1 MTIPPAGE
9 RPASAAATATSS
21 SAVAAGR
28 PAAGASVL
36 AALTGRRLVLL
47 TVLLGGFTAFGPLSM
62 DLYLPAFP
70 QLADD
75 LGASQSAVQLTLTA
89 DVIGIVVGQLV
100 LGPMSDAWGRRR
112 LLLGSTLVC
121 ALASVLCA
129 LAPSAGLLVVWR
141 FFQGASGGGGIVL
154 ARAIASD
161 VSTGVAAARLFS
173 LFMTLSSVAPIVA
186 PVLGGLMLVWTG
198 SWQPMF
204 YLLAVVSLL
213 LAAVSWKVIPETL
226 PADRRHPG
234 GLRQTGRAFV
244 GLARDRVFAG
254 YALTVAFAYASLF
267 AYISAS
273 SFVLQDLYGLSAT
286 EFSLMFAV
294 NAAGMIALGLL
305 NARLVRRFAVRRLL
319 MIGLVGSS
327 LAAVVLLIVVGT
339 PIGASLGAIGVL
351 LPLFVVVATRG
362 LVSANATVLG
372 VQRAPA
378 AGAASAVLGACMFG
392 GGILVSPLLAL
403 GGDAT
408 AIPMAAVVAGGAFA
422 ALLAT
427 ALLTRPPRHERTT
440 V

>member
-1 MTIPPAGE
+1 VTILPAGE
-9 RPASAAATATSS
+9 RPVSAAAATGSN
-21 SAVAAGR
+21 AIAAGQ
-28 PAAGASVL
+28 PAAGGSIL

-75 LGASQSAVQLTLTA
+75 LGATRSAVQLTLTA

-141 FFQGASGGGGIVL
+141 FVQGASGGGGIVL
-154 ARAIASD
+154 ARAVASD

-173 LFMTLSSVAPIVA
+173 LFMTLSSVAPILA
-186 PVLGGLMLVWTG
+186 PVLGGLILVWTG

-234 GLRQTGRAFV
+234 GLRQTGRAFA
-244 GLARDRVFAG
+244 GLARDRIFAG

-286 EFSLMFAV
+286 EFSLLFAV

-305 NARLVRRFAVRRLL
+305 NARLVRRFAVRGLL

-339 PIGASLGAIGVL
+339 KIGASLGAIGVL

-403 GGDAT
+403 GGAAT

-427 ALLTRPPRHERTT
+427 ALLTRPQRHEAL

>member
-1 MTIPPAGE
+1 
-9 RPASAAATATSS
+9 
-21 SAVAAGR
+21 VA
-28 PAAGASVL
+28 PIL
-36 AALTGRRLVLL
+36 GRRLVLL

-70 QLADD
+70 QLAES
-75 LGASQSAVQLTLTA
+75 LGAGQGAVQLTLTA
-89 DVIGIVVGQLV
+89 DVIGIVVGQLI

-121 ALASVLCA
+121 AVASVLCA

-141 FFQGASGGGGIVL
+141 FIQGASGGGGIVL
-154 ARAIASD
+154 ARAIAADIAS
-161 VSTGVAAARLFS
+161 GVAAARLFS
-173 LFMTLSSVAPIVA
+173 LFMTLSSVAPILA
-186 PVLGGLMLVWTG
+186 PVLGGLMLAVTG
-198 SWQPMF
+198 TWQPMF
-204 YLLAVVSLL
+204 YLLAAISLL

-226 PADRRHPG
+226 PVQARHRG

-244 GLARDRVFAG
+244 GLARDRVFTG

-286 EFSLMFAV
+286 QFSLVFAA
-294 NAAGMIALGLL
+294 NAAGMIVLGLL
-305 NARLVRRFAVRRLL
+305 NARLVKRFAVRNLL
-319 MIGLVGSS
+319 IVGLIASS
-327 LAAVVLLIVVGT
+327 AAAVVLVLVAGT
-339 PIGASLGAIGVL
+339 SLGVIAML

-362 LVSANATVLG
+362 FVSANATVLG
-372 VQRAPA
+372 VERAPA

-403 GGDAT
+403 GGEGSAM
-408 AIPMAAVVAGGAFA
+408 PMATVVAGGAIA

-427 ALLTRPPRHERTT
+427 VFLTRDARTSA
-440 V
+440 